1 MAQTA
6 PTGPLQRKLK
16 KAIEPQA
23 DSPEVLDALREL
35 SVFYGDNSVHARRG
49 LRSSIEQRGLTI
61 NRRLLT
67 AFEGLQGQLD
77 AVDSEVESL
86 CAACGSIASRLQD
99 ARASTEVL
107 LAQTARLRTD
117 AALNEQRST
126 LASAFTRTFG
136 LTPEQE
142 AVLNAPADAVT
153 QVEPLLSALR
163 RVQQAHEKAQGL
175 LDGPHQALALQ
186 VISTMAAHE
195 ERAYAAI
202 YRWVQNHCAQLQAE
216 RGAVGVRVSPNPNAN
231 PNPNPNP
238 NQAERAESVARL
250 RRGVASLKQR
260 PTLLS
265 YCVSEVAFA
274 RTPSSVPPATSLG
287 VCASPFNLPPPP
299 PSSPTLHTH
308 AHTRTHARTH
318 TYTPPPPQEPDPEA
332 DSHSENNRGLCLSLL
347 TPA

>member
-35 SVFYGDNSVHARRG
+35 SAFYSDNSVHARRG

-67 AFEGLQGQLD
+67 AFEGLQAQLD

-117 AALNEQRST
+117 AVLNEQRST

-136 LTPEQE
+136 LTPDQE
-142 AVLNAPADAVT
+142 AVLNAPADAAT
-153 QVEPLLSALR
+153 QVEPLLGALR

-202 YRWVQNHCAQLQAE
+202 YRWVQSHCAELQAD
-216 RGAVGVRVSPNPNAN
+216 
-231 PNPNPNP
+231 
-238 NQAERAESVARL
+238 RAESVARL

-265 YCVSEVAFA
+265 YCVSEVA
-274 RTPSSVPPATSLG
+274 P
-287 VCASPFNLPPPP
+287 
-299 PSSPTLHTH
+299 
-308 AHTRTHARTH
+308 
-318 TYTPPPPQEPDPEA
+318 
-332 DSHSENNRGLCLSLL
+332 
-347 TPA
+347 

>member
-1 MAQTA
+1 MAHTA

-16 KAIEPQA
+16 KAIEPLSA
-23 DSPEVLDALREL
+23 CDSIDALREL
-35 SVFYGDNSVHARRG
+35 SAFYGDNSVQARRG
-49 LRSSIEQRGLTI
+49 PRSSIEQRGLTI

-142 AVLNAPADAVT
+142 AVLNAPADTAT

-163 RVQQAHEKAQGL
+163 RVQQAHEKAQTL
-175 LDGPHQALALQ
+175 FDGPHQALALQ

-202 YRWVQNHCAQLQAE
+202 YRWVQSHCAQLQAD
-216 RGAVGVRVSPNPNAN
+216 
-231 PNPNPNP
+231 
-238 NQAERAESVARL
+238 RAESVARL

-265 YCVSEVAFA
+265 YCVSEV
-274 RTPSSVPPATSLG
+274 
-287 VCASPFNLPPPP
+287 
-299 PSSPTLHTH
+299 TH
-308 AHTRTHARTH
+308 
-318 TYTPPPPQEPDPEA
+318 TPPPLPSPQASASASAQAPDLPTRA
-332 DSHSENNRGLCLSLL
+332 HHQQ
-347 TPA
+347 P

>member
-1 MAQTA
+1 MAHTA

-35 SVFYGDNSVHARRG
+35 SAFYGDNSVHARRG

-202 YRWVQNHCAQLQAE
+202 YRWVQNHCAQLQAD
-216 RGAVGVRVSPNPNAN
+216 
-231 PNPNPNP
+231 
-238 NQAERAESVARL
+238 RAESVARL

-265 YCVSEVAFA
+265 YCVSEVA
-274 RTPSSVPPATSLG
+274 PYPPPRRPVRRKPRRLRKPLNPA
-287 VCASPFNLPPPP
+287 PP
-299 PSSPTLHTH
+299 PSHTH
-308 AHTRTHARTH
+308 THTHTHTHIHTHTHTHARTH
-318 TYTPPPPQEPDPEA
+318 AHTHHHHHKDLHRA
-332 DSHSENNRGLCLSLL
+332 RFAIGN
-347 TPA
+347 

>member
-1 MAQTA
+1 MAHTA

-35 SVFYGDNSVHARRG
+35 SAFYGDNSVHARRG

-142 AVLNAPADAVT
+142 AVLNAPADALT

-202 YRWVQNHCAQLQAE
+202 YRWVQNHCAQLQAD
-216 RGAVGVRVSPNPNAN
+216 
-231 PNPNPNP
+231 
-238 NQAERAESVARL
+238 RAESVARL

-260 PTLLS
+260 PALLL
-265 YCVSEVAFA
+265 YCVSEVA
-274 RTPSSVPPATSLG
+274 PYPPLVGPPAASLG
-287 VCASPFNLPPPP
+287 VCASPSTR
-299 PSSPTLHTH
+299 PSPLTHTH
-308 AHTRTHARTH
+308 THTRH
-318 TYTPPPPQEPDPEA
+318 TT
-332 DSHSENNRGLCLSLL
+332 G
-347 TPA
+347 

>member
-216 RGAVGVRVSPNPNAN
+216 R
-231 PNPNPNP
+231 
-238 NQAERAESVARL
+238 AESVARL

-318 TYTPPPPQEPDPEA
+318 AATVTRTGPRGRFALGKQSRPLPLTPHPWSLPTPPA
-332 DSHSENNRGLCLSLL
+332 R
-347 TPA
+347 TPH

>member
-202 YRWVQNHCAQLQAE
+202 YRWVQNHCAQRQAE
-216 RGAVGVRVSPNPNAN
+216 RAAVRVRVSPNPNPDPDPNPDRN
-231 PNPNPNP
+231 PNP
-238 NQAERAESVARL
+238 
-250 RRGVASLKQR
+250 R
-260 PTLLS
+260 PQS
-265 YCVSEVAFA
+265 C
-274 RTPSSVPPATSLG
+274 P
-287 VCASPFNLPPPP
+287 
-299 PSSPTLHTH
+299 
-308 AHTRTHARTH
+308 
-318 TYTPPPPQEPDPEA
+318 
-332 DSHSENNRGLCLSLL
+332 
-347 TPA
+347 

>member
-23 DSPEVLDALREL
+23 DNPEVLDALREL

-216 RGAVGVRVSPNPNAN
+216 RAAVRVRVSPNPDPDPD
-231 PNPNPNP
+231 PNPNPDPNP
-238 NQAERAESVARL
+238 HLEAPRIVQPRSSTRAPLRSTTPAHARCSP
-250 RRGVASLKQR
+250 RE
-260 PTLLS
+260 LS
-265 YCVSEVAFA
+265 M
-274 RTPSSVPPATSLG
+274 TQPSSTQW
-287 VCASPFNLPPPP
+287 P
-299 PSSPTLHTH
+299 PSTVIAVS
-308 AHTRTHARTH
+308 
-318 TYTPPPPQEPDPEA
+318 
-332 DSHSENNRGLCLSLL
+332 
-347 TPA
+347 